1 MKGLPQTAVTVANM
15 NRVYNFSAGP
25 SMLPLEVL
33 ERAQKEMLCYGESGM
48 SVMEMSHRSPEFEEI
63 LHGAEDALRKLMNV
77 PANYKILFMQGGA
90 STQFAA
96 VPLNLM
102 SVHKCADY
110 IVSGQFSKKA
120 ATEAKK
126 YGDIAIAAS
135 SAGAIPTF
143 STIPE
148 TEKSSFRPDA
158 DYVHIC
164 FNNTIYGTKFH
175 YIPDTGNIP
184 LVADMSSCICSE
196 PVDVSKFGL
205 IYAGAQ
211 KNIAPAG
218 VTIVI
223 VRNDLIGTAR
233 EDTPAMLDYKNM
245 ADNDSMYNTPPCWCI
260 YMAKLMFEWLL
271 SIGGLDEMKRRNER
285 KASLLYDY
293 LDGQGQNYYT
303 ASVDKKCRS
312 MMNVVFVTGDADLD
326 KKFCK
331 EAAEA
336 GLKNLK
342 GHRSVGG
349 MRASIYNAMPY
360 EGVEKLVEFMKQ
372 FASNNPK
379 VKY

>member
-1 MKGLPQTAVTVANM
+1 M

-48 SVMEMSHRSPEFEEI
+48 SVMEMSHRTPEFESI
-63 LHGAEDALRKLMNV
+63 LHGAEDALRKLMNI

-90 STQFAA
+90 STQFAS
-96 VPLNLM
+96 VPLNLL
-102 SVHKCADY
+102 SAHQCADY

-135 SAGAIPTF
+135 SAGATPTF

-148 TEKSSFRPDA
+148 TTRSSFRPDA

-196 PVDVSKFGL
+196 PVDVSKFDL

-223 VRNDLIGTAR
+223 VRQDLIGNAR
-233 EDTPAMLDYKNM
+233 PDTPAMLDYKNM
-245 ADNDSMYNTPPCWCI
+245 AENDSMYNTPPCWCI
-260 YMAKLMFEWLL
+260 YMAKLVFEWIL

-293 LDGQGQNYYT
+293 LDGQSYYT

-312 MMNVVFVTGDADLD
+312 MMNVVFVTGDAELD

-331 EAAEA
+331 EAAER

-360 EGVEKLVEFMKQ
+360 EGVEKLVEFMKE
-372 FASNNPK
+372 FAANNPK
-379 VKY
+379 IQY

>member
-1 MKGLPQTAVTVANM
+1 M

-33 ERAQKEMLCYGESGM
+33 ERAQAEILSYNGVGM
-48 SVMEMSHRSPEFEEI
+48 SVMEMSHRTPEFEGI
-63 LHGAEDALRKLMNV
+63 LNSAEESLRRLMQI
-77 PANYKILFMQGGA
+77 PANYKVLFLQGGA

-96 VPLNLM
+96 VPLNLL
-102 SVHKCADY
+102 SDHKCADY

-120 ATEAKK
+120 AAEAKK

-135 SAGAIPTF
+135 SAGATPTF

-148 TEKSSFRPDA
+148 TSRSDFRPDA

-175 YIPDTGNIP
+175 YIPDTGSIP
-184 LVADMSSCICSE
+184 LVADMSSCILSE
-196 PVDVSKFGL
+196 PIDVSKFGV

-211 KNIAPAG
+211 KNVAPAG
-218 VTIVI
+218 LTIVI
-223 VRNDLIGTAR
+223 VRNDLLGNAR
-233 EDTPAMLDYKNM
+233 SDTPAMLDWQLM
-245 ADNDSMYNTPPCWCI
+245 AENGSMYNTPPCWSI
-260 YMAKLMFEWLL
+260 YMAKLVFDWLL
-271 SIGGLDEMKRRNER
+271 ENGGLEQMKRQNEK

-293 LDGQGQNYYT
+293 LDSQSYYT
-303 ASVDKKCRS
+303 STVDKKCRS
-312 MMNVVFVTGDADLD
+312 MMNVVFVTGDAELD
-326 KKFCK
+326 KKFVK
-331 EAAEA
+331 EADAA

-360 EGVEKLVEFMKQ
+360 EGVEALVAFMKK
-372 FASNNPK
+372 FAADNPK
-379 VKY
+379 IQA

>member
-1 MKGLPQTAVTVANM
+1 MK
-15 NRVYNFSAGP
+15 RVYNFSAGP

-33 ERAQKEMLCYGESGM
+33 KKAQEELLCYGDCGM
-48 SVMEMSHRSPEFEEI
+48 SVMEMSHRTPEFEAI
-63 LHGAEDALRKLMNV
+63 LADAEAGLRKLMNI
-77 PANYKILFMQGGA
+77 PQNYKVLFLQGGA
-90 STQFAA
+90 STQFAS
-96 VPLNLM
+96 VPLNLL
-102 SVHKCADY
+102 SEHKCADY

-120 ATEAKK
+120 QLEAKK
-126 YGDIAIAAS
+126 YGDIAIAAT
-135 SAGAIPTF
+135 SAGATPTF

-148 TEKSSFRPDA
+148 TQRSDFRPDA

-184 LVADMSSCICSE
+184 LVADMSSCIISE

-218 VTIVI
+218 LTIVI
-223 VRNDLIGTAR
+223 VREDLVGNAR
-233 EDTPAMLDYKNM
+233 PDTPAMLDYKEM
-245 ADNDSMYNTPPCWCI
+245 VEAGSMYNTPPCFAI
-260 YMAKLMFEWLL
+260 YMAKLVFEWIL
-271 SIGGLDEMKRRNER
+271 SIGGLEEMKRRNEK

-293 LDGQGQNYYT
+293 LDNQKYYT
-303 ASVDKKCRS
+303 APVDKKCRS
-312 MMNVVFVTGDADLD
+312 MMNVVFVTGDAELD
-326 KKFCK
+326 KKFAK
-331 EAAEA
+331 EAAAA

-360 EGVEKLVEFMKQ
+360 EGVEALVEFMKK
-372 FASNNPK
+372 FAIENPK
-379 VKY
+379 LDA